1 MALFR
6 LRDISKY
13 TTGFMTDGSINYSL
27 WVWLTLNF
35 LILSKCQFP
44 TQTFSERFSDEFNLL
59 SYKEF
64 WEPDTELCCD
74 QLSDKYPHWASCQN
88 VKHGCEFL
96 KDRSVS
102 EGRIKAGWGGT
113 REWHTYST
121 NPHRVILPLS
131 EDDQGHP
138 IFCEKMFVM

>member
-6 LRDISKY
+6 SRDISKY
-13 TTGFMTDGSINYSL
+13 MYHWFYDWRQYQLFKGSL
-27 WVWLTLNF
+27 WVWLTLHF

-59 SYKEF
+59 SYQEF

-113 REWHTYST
+113 REWHTST
-121 NPHRVILPLS
+121 NPPEKTTKDIRS
-131 EDDQGHP
+131 FA